1 LELQKLLWTLLW
13 MHVPLFT
20 NMVALMI
27 LLRMQMRTCNCLVI
41 FLKKLISPR
50 EKPILAKR
58 PFRSDSTLLIK
69 QFLTRQLSSILLRH
83 SRYQAQKMK
92 LVKSELLAKITS
104 TVMQQILRI
113 FTNTTSLFSTS
124 MVTVLPIKRK
134 KSCSKRTQN
143 SGPKQVST
151 MVP

>member
-1 LELQKLLWTLLW
+1 
-13 MHVPLFT
+13 
-20 NMVALMI
+20 
-27 LLRMQMRTCNCLVI
+27 MRTCNCLVI

>member
-1 LELQKLLWTLLW
+1 

-20 NMVALMI
+20 SMVAPMI
-27 LLRMQMRTCNCLVI
+27 LLRMQMRTWNCSMP